1 MLRRIVVV
9 GGVLLS
15 SLAATSSPQAPKPL
29 RHLVYSF
36 TFDSKQNGTV
46 PNDPGT
52 SGAKTYNGDVN
63 DSGTITVDV
72 MREGSDRGLVVVV
85 SEQAKYTRS
94 ADPATCAVYGNTDV
108 ACEAGKRV
116 NTEEYALLRFLGAN
130 FVDPNKVDANGQW
143 SVSETTGTV
152 KMAAQYTINT
162 NDNGVLAIGETRH
175 VEDTSQ
181 GSTSL
186 RRPDEAQVQRA
197 QASAD
202 IGRRVRDRTEKQWGH
217 RHLHDGL
224 SDDDR
229 SLASDS
235 LAAKQ

>member
-1 MLRRIVVV
+1 MLRRITVLA
-9 GGVLLS
+9 GVLLA
-15 SLAATSSPQAPKPL
+15 SLAVASSPQPAKPL

-36 TFDSKQNGTV
+36 TFDTKQNGTV

-52 SGAKTYNGDVN
+52 SGAKTYNSDLN

-85 SEQAKYTRS
+85 SEQAKNTRS

-108 ACEAGKRV
+108 VCEPGKHV

-143 SVSETTGTV
+143 SVSENKGSA
-152 KMAAQYTINT
+152 KMSAQYTINT
-162 NDNGVLAIGETRH
+162 NDNGALSIAETRH

-181 GSTSL
+181 GSMTVDTQTKLDYNGPKQVPTSV
-186 RRPDEAQVQRA
+186 DEYA
-197 QASAD
+197 
-202 IGRRVRDRTEKQWGH
+202 TERKNGGVTGIYTAVYQTT
-217 RHLHDGL
+217 L
-224 SDDDR
+224 

-235 LAAKQ
+235 MAAKQ

>member
-9 GGVLLS
+9 AGVLLS
-15 SLAATSSPQAPKPL
+15 SLAVTSSPQAPKPL

-52 SGAKTYNGDVN
+52 SGARTYNGDVN
-63 DSGTITVDV
+63 DSGTIAVDV

-85 SEQAKYTRS
+85 SEQAKYSRS

-108 ACEAGKRV
+108 ACEAGKKV

-152 KMAAQYTINT
+152 KMTAQYTINT
-162 NDNGVLAIGETRH
+162 NDNGALAIGETRH

-181 GSTSL
+181 GSTTFDAQTKLNYNGPKQVPTSV
-186 RRPDEAQVQRA
+186 DEYA
-197 QASAD
+197 
-202 IGRRVRDRTEKQWGH
+202 TERKNGGVTGIYTTVYQTT
-217 RHLHDGL
+217 L
-224 SDDDR
+224 

-235 LAAKQ
+235 LTAKQ